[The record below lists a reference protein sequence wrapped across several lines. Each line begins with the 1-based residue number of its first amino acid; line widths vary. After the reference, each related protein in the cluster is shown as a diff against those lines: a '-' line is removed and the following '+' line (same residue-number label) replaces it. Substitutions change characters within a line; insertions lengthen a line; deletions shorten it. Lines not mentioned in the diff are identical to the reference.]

1 MKKWYKILAICF
13 VTMCM
18 VLLGG
23 CTKQAQLNSEMTVKE
38 DGSGTRTIQIA
49 MDKNL
54 VKRGFKGSERTL
66 ERLMDQ
72 YCPRELEWEVD
83 ERQSLY
89 DLTLTLSFDTLDEYV
104 EKAEALVG
112 TKKIEL
118 KDTGQGLQ
126 VGFSLEENVTAEDF
140 LDWLKDAL
148 VKERYIKRSEKED
161 LFRLEKTY
169 FSYAGERRSVSN
181 GKIRYQYQK
190 EYDTEQIVMLTQ
202 PDTGEQWSRVIYL
215 YFPSEL
221 MERREAQVREFVKD
235 RISKDT
241 QVKWLSKT
249 CVCLTFPQAD
259 RYKLSQDMQS
269 FFGQASCKIEE
280 TMEQNS
286 TFSFGYQY
294 QEYID
299 MEAAVKLFGGA
310 DKKVTAGLIEDYFE
324 DILEGLPENSGEIYS
339 LLHQI
344 KLSLEGMASNS
355 ESAEDTRRFT
365 EEIMR
370 FREWYVH
377 ESEVRLSE
385 DNGNEIYCSLRDAIT
400 ASRMEKFGGE
410 KYSYD
415 FEEALNYQLDSYTM
429 SFADIIA
436 AGEEDDNS
444 GTIVFSPDEEEY

>member
-1 MKKWYKILAICF
+1 MNF
-13 VTMCM
+13 EE
-18 VLLGG
+18 LL
-23 CTKQAQLNSEMTVKE
+23 E
-38 DGSGTRTIQIA
+38 
-49 MDKNL
+49 
-54 VKRGFKGSERTL
+54 
-66 ERLMDQ
+66 
-72 YCPRELEWEVD
+72 Y
-83 ERQSLY
+83 
-89 DLTLTLSFDTLDEYV
+89 LD
-104 EKAEALVG
+104 
-112 TKKIEL
+112 
-118 KDTGQGLQ
+118 
-126 VGFSLEENVTAEDF
+126 LEE
-140 LDWLKDAL
+140 
-148 VKERYIKRSEKED
+148 
-161 LFRLEKTY
+161 
-169 FSYAGERRSVSN
+169 AGEF
-181 GKIRYQYQK
+181 
-190 EYDTEQIVMLTQ
+190 EYFESMAD
-202 PDTGEQWSRVIYL
+202 
-215 YFPSEL
+215 F
-221 MERREAQVREFVKD
+221 MEYE
-235 RISKDT
+235 
-241 QVKWLSKT
+241 
-249 CVCLTFPQAD
+249 
-259 RYKLSQDMQS
+259 
-269 FFGQASCKIEE
+269 
-280 TMEQNS
+280 
-286 TFSFGYQY
+286 
-294 QEYID
+294 EYID